1 MTKLNQYRVCPT
13 VQKIKRKFSS
23 DKEFKLPYAN
33 AKDINQII
41 KSLDVYKAKG
51 SDWISAKFDKMS
63 TDITDFHIANII
75 NKGISENTYSENAKT
90 AHVRLIFKKG
100 DKT

>member
-1 MTKLNQYRVCPT
+1 
-13 VQKIKRKFSS
+13 
-23 DKEFKLPYAN
+23 
-33 AKDINQII
+33 
-41 KSLDVYKAKG
+41 
-51 SDWISAKFDKMS
+51 MS

-90 AHVRLIFKKG
+90 AHIRLIFKKG